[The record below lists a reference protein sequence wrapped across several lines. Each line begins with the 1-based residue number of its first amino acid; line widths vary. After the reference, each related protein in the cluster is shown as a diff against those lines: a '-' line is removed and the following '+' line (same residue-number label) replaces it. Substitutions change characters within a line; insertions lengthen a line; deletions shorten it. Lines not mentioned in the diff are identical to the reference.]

1 MSPRRAPERWLKD
14 SVRLLVATLASLRT
28 SARVPAFRNRALA
41 VLGGQLLS
49 LVILIAGT
57 RLITE
62 LVDGNTFGE
71 ARLAI
76 GVAGL
81 VGAIIVQPFSQF
93 AMRGYH
99 DAAAAGSVREFEGF
113 ARRSN
118 AVAAASSALLA
129 VALWVL
135 YGAWRL
141 DVDWFLAVATGV
153 FVLGEARWS
162 LERSLLVTRDR
173 QAAAS
178 AAEVAMNLLLV
189 SAAVGGIL
197 LIGKHAGALVG
208 AQAVILVATGAW
220 LGRMPRGAVKSVSVQ
235 VPAAGFNGST
245 WRADAVGFVTP
256 LTVVS
261 LARWFVNVGDRY
273 LLDHVH
279 GPRSVGHYAAVYG
292 LCSAPL
298 MACSGMVARLL
309 YGTWFER
316 GAQGRRDDDLF
327 SGMLAVSVAIAGI
340 ALGATWAFG
349 DIVTS
354 VALAAEY
361 RTDANDLMMWIVA
374 GYGLLVVAAPFEM
387 RAYARR
393 ATWVLGIGWGAA
405 ALVNVILNLAW
416 IPVWGPVGAAR
427 ATLASFAAYLIVLW
441 WGTDLRSKALAV
453 STRQA

>member
-1 MSPRRAPERWLKD
+1 VE
-14 SVRLLVATLASLRT
+14 TLASLRT
-28 SARVPAFRNRALA
+28 SARVPEFKNRALA

-49 LVILIAGT
+49 LVVLIAGT

-62 LVDGNTFGE
+62 LVDGDTFGE
-71 ARLAI
+71 ARLAV

-99 DAAAAGSVREFEGF
+99 DAAAVGSVREFEGF
-113 ARRSN
+113 ARRGN
-118 AVAAASSALLA
+118 AAAAASSGLLA
-129 VALWVL
+129 VTLWVL
-135 YGAWRL
+135 YGAWMRE
-141 DVDWFLAVATGV
+141 VNWVLAIATGV
-153 FVLGEARWS
+153 FVIGEARWS

-178 AAEVAMNLLLV
+178 AAEVAMNVLLV

-208 AQAVILVATGAW
+208 AQAVMLVATGAW
-220 LGRMPRGAVKSVSVQ
+220 LGRAPRGARKTVAVQ
-235 VPAAGFNGST
+235 APAAGSDGSA
-245 WRADAVGFVTP
+245 WRADAVGFVAP

-261 LARWFVNVGDRY
+261 MARWFVNVGDRY
-273 LLDHVH
+273 LLDHGQ
-279 GPRSVGHYAAVYG
+279 GPRAVGHYAAVYG
-292 LCSAPL
+292 LCSVPL
-298 MACSGMVARLL
+298 MACSGIVARLL

-327 SGMLAVSVAIAGI
+327 AGMLALSVAIAGI
-340 ALGATWAFG
+340 ALLATWAFG

-354 VALAAEY
+354 VALALEY
-361 RTDANDLMMWIVA
+361 RAEAHHLMMWIVA

-393 ATWVLGIGWGAA
+393 ATRVLGVGWGAA
-405 ALVNVILNLAW
+405 ALVNIILNLAW

-427 ATLASFAAYLIVLW
+427 ATLASFAVYLIVLW

-453 STRQA
+453 PTERA